1 MEHLVREYYIE
12 LGQAIAM
19 IYSPFKQKRTPL
31 KDP

>member
-12 LGQAIAM
+12 LGQVIAI
-19 IYSPFKQKRTPL
+19 IYSSFKQKRTPL